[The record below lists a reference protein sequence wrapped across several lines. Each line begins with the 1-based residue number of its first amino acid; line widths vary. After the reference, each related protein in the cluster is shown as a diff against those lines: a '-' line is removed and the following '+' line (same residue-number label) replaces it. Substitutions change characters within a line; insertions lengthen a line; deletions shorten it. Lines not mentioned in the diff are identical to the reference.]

1 MAASFAGPSAG
12 IGSGEGNGRK
22 SSEVLAMVAESLSLH
37 RARALPPSPPSPTQ
51 TARST
56 VRRSTRPTAL
66 PTVRAPLPAVTWPTA
81 RLTPFAPP
89 PVALRVQPRGYCWPL
104 LPLRHLAD
112 RRARGTASAT
122 ARVTGRARWAKRA
135 GPVTWQ
141 WSLFYFLSPFPFALS
156 HLPF

>member
-12 IGSGEGNGRK
+12 IGSGEGNGRR

-37 RARALPPSPPSPTQ
+37 RARALPPSLPSPTQ

-56 VRRSTRPTAL
+56 VRRSTRPTAV
-66 PTVRAPLPAVTWPTA
+66 PTVRASLPAANCTANGVRPPSCGSARPTA
-81 RLTPFAPP
+81 RLLLTA
-89 PVALRVQPRGYCWPL
+89 

-112 RRARGTASAT
+112 RRARGTEAAT
-122 ARVTGRARWAKRA
+122 ARATGRAGWAKWV

-141 WSLFYFLSPFPFALS
+141 WSLYLLFSSPFPFALS